1 MKIKCLKIIKEIV
14 KNNHKAGKLALSD
27 IMTPYA

>member
-14 KNNHKAGKLALSD
+14 KNNNKAGKLALSD